1 MSTRSRSIDIDAPCG
16 RHLTYRDLIQCGE
29 TQQRTGIQNTPEVLE
44 TYAALKALAQEI
56 LDPVIDQFG
65 PITLTY
71 GFCSAELAKHV
82 AHGIAPCIDQHA
94 SHELNR
100 KGNPI
105 CSRLGAA
112 ADFSIADFSMTFV
125 AAWIA
130 FNTKFDRLYFYGQHR
145 PLHVSV
151 GPDYNRQIVKI
162 HTSDDGRRI
171 PKVVKNW
178 NDFFDTNVINQVMST
193 PASYRVCPP
202 SRYVF

>member
-94 SHELNR
+94 SNELNR

-112 ADFSIADFSMTFV
+112 ADFFISRFDMTIV

-130 FNTKFDRLYFYGQHR
+130 YNTRFDRLYFYGGHR

-151 GPDYNRQIVKI
+151 GPDEKREIVNI
-162 HTSDDGRRI
+162 YTTNDGRRI
-171 PKVVKNW
+171 PRVISNAEQ
-178 NDFFDTNVINQVMST
+178 FFDPGVIKQVHAISE
-193 PASYRVCPP
+193 
-202 SRYVF
+202 